1 MRRPIEEN
9 ISRQS
14 GSSFYYTFLFL
25 PENKRRAMHTIY
37 AFCRITDDIADSP
50 DESDEEKLAK
60 LDEWKDELSRALN
73 NHSKFNLLNSL
84 SKVIKDFNM
93 SILPFYDLIEGVRM
107 DLTKKRYST
116 FEELKIYCYRVASTI
131 GLMTIELFGF
141 KNPASREYAYYL
153 GIAMQL
159 TNIIRD
165 IKFDVEQNRIYLPQE
180 DLVKYNYSDEELIK
194 LTYNEAFINLMKFEV
209 ERAEHYYQKADTF
222 FHPDDH
228 KVLAMGRA
236 MHEIYYNVLQKIKK
250 NNFNVF
256 DKNNNLGKIN
266 RVLIT
271 LKNYFKYQVFS
282 R

>member
-1 MRRPIEEN
+1 MRRTIEEN

-25 PENKRRAMHTIY
+25 PEKKRKAMHTIY

-50 DESDEEKLAK
+50 DESDEEKLVK
-60 LDEWKDELSRALN
+60 LEEWKEEFSRALN

-84 SKVIKDFNM
+84 SKVIKEFNM
-93 SILPFYDLIEGVRM
+93 SVLPFFDLIEGVRM

-141 KNPASREYAYYL
+141 KNPASKEYAYNL

-165 IKFDVEQNRIYLPQE
+165 IKFDAEQNRIYLPQE
-180 DLVKYNYSDEELIK
+180 DLVKYNYSEKELMK
-194 LTYNEAFINLMKFEV
+194 FTYNEAFINLMKFEV
-209 ERAEHYYQKADTF
+209 ERAEYYYQKADEF
-222 FHPDDH
+222 FHPDDY

-256 DKNNNLGKIN
+256 NKNNNLGKVN
-266 RVLIT
+266 RILIA

-282 R
+282 K

>member
-1 MRRPIEEN
+1 MRRSIEEN

-25 PENKRRAMHTIY
+25 PREKRKAMHIIY

-50 DESDEEKLAK
+50 DESDEEKLLK
-60 LDEWKDELSRALN
+60 LEEWKDELSKALN
-73 NHSKFNLLNSL
+73 NYSKFNLLNSL
-84 SKVIKDFNM
+84 SKVIKEFNM
-93 SILPFYDLIEGVRM
+93 SVLPFFDLIEGVRM
-107 DLTKKRYST
+107 DLTKQRYST
-116 FEELKIYCYRVASTI
+116 FEELKIYCYLVASTI
-131 GLMTIELFGF
+131 GLMSIELFGF
-141 KNPASREYAYYL
+141 KNTASREYAYYL

-165 IKFDVEQNRIYLPQE
+165 IKIDAEQNRIYLPQE
-180 DLVKYNYSDEELIK
+180 DLVKYNYSEKELMES
-194 LTYNEAFINLMKFEV
+194 TYNEAFINMMKFEV
-209 ERAEHYYQKADTF
+209 ERAEYYYQRAEEF
-222 FHPDDH
+222 FHPDDY

-236 MHEIYYNVLQKIKK
+236 MHEIYYNVLKKIKK

-256 DKNNNLGKIN
+256 NKNNNLSKVN
-266 RVLIT
+266 RILIT